1 MTTATKR
8 AGCAAIGLAA
18 VLGLGAC
25 GGGGGDGETKEGPPA
40 ASDSAPSGTLRI
52 EASEFTLTPK
62 DLRATPGTVAIE
74 YVNAGA
80 IPHTLLIDGASG
92 LKLKVASA
100 GDVDSGTVKLEPG
113 TYTLYCDIPGHRQAG
128 METPLTVR

>member
-1 MTTATKR
+1 MTAATKR
-8 AGCAAIGLAA
+8 AGFAALGLAA

-25 GGGGGDGETKEGPPA
+25 GGGGDGESTEKPRAASDPA
-40 ASDSAPSGTLRI
+40 ASRTLRI
-52 EASEFTLTPK
+52 EAHEFALTPK
-62 DLRATPGTVAIE
+62 DLRAAPGTVAIE

-92 LKLKVASA
+92 LKLNVASA
-100 GDVDSGTVKLEPG
+100 GDVDNGTVKLEPG

-128 METPLTVR
+128 METPLTVS

>member
-1 MTTATKR
+1 MTTTTKR
-8 AGCAAIGLAA
+8 AGFAALGLAA

-25 GGGGGDGETKEGPPA
+25 GGGGGDGTAKEGPPA
-40 ASDSAPSGTLRI
+40 ASDSAAPGTLRI
-52 EASEFTLTPK
+52 EAHEFALTPK
-62 DLRATPGTVAIE
+62 DLRTAPGTVAVE

-92 LKLKVASA
+92 LKLEVASA

-113 TYTLYCDIPGHRQAG
+113 TYTLYCDIPGHREAG
-128 METPLTVR
+128 METALTVD

>member
-1 MTTATKR
+1 MTTANKR
-8 AGCAAIGLAA
+8 AGFVALGLAA
-18 VLGLGAC
+18 VLGVGAC
-25 GGGGGDGETKEGPPA
+25 GGGGEGKAAERPRA
-40 ASDSAPSGTLRI
+40 ASEPGASGTLRI
-52 EASEFTLTPK
+52 EAHEFALTPK
-62 DLRATPGTVAIE
+62 DLQAAPGTVAIE

-92 LKLKVASA
+92 LKLDVASA

-128 METPLTVR
+128 METPLTVS